1 MEHKIGELFKNEH
14 GLWYQCIP
22 SDTHISDDCYGCCF
36 LSLNCCICNKT
47 LIGKCDSEDRK
58 DGKSVI
64 FKQIKSIGKPIQI
77 GDKIMQMYK
86 VFVKPYVPK
95 EIGHFTITS
104 PSNLAILIEVKQT
117 KEDMEEYRM
126 YDAKEDIPEFDKVV
140 DECLFDKAK
149 LKLKPFDLEAAKA
162 GKPVCTRDGRKARI
176 ICFDAKGKQPII
188 ALFEREKTDEVI
200 IQTYNDDGSYYGLGK
215 EDNRDLIMRPEKK
228 DGWVNVY
235 KDGLLGARVYKT
247 RKEAYDIASPC
258 DYVDTVKISWE
269 E

>member
-64 FKQIKSIGKPIQI
+64 FKQIKSIGQPLQI

-95 EIGHFTITS
+95 ELGYFTINS

-117 KEDMEEYRM
+117 KENMEEYRM
-126 YDAKEDIPEFDKVV
+126 HDAKEDIPEFDKVV
-140 DECLFDKAK
+140 DECLFGEDK
-149 LKLKPFDLEAAKA
+149 LNLKPFDLEAAKA
-162 GKPVCTRDGRKARI
+162 GKAVCTRGGRKVRI
-176 ICFDAKGKQPII
+176 ICFDGRNNTPIV
-188 ALFEREKTDEVI
+188 ALIERDNHEEVL
-200 IQTYNDDGSYYGLGK
+200 QCYL
-215 EDNRDLIMRPEKK
+215 DNGRCFRDVTSDYDLMMLTEKK
-228 DGWVNVY
+228 EGWVNVY
-235 KDGLLGARVYKT
+235 SNCLGGPYESKECALKQKMKDC
-247 RKEAYDIASPC
+247 I
-258 DYVDTVKISWE
+258 DTVKISWE